1 MLYYHLSPRESGL
14 LRATGTRATKAILE
28 NDIVKKRQTRK
39 NSQISERDNGLTGSE
54 SGTEDCEG
62 LNIRV

>member
-1 MLYYHLSPRESGL
+1 MTKRGKGGIIIIVVRRESK
-14 LRATGTRATKAILE
+14 RQRAILE

-39 NSQISERDNGLTGSE
+39 NSQISERDNGLTGSG